1 MNILIIKL
9 GALGDF
15 VLAIG
20 IMMRIAKRM
29 KEKYPDATF
38 TLMTGKAFLPLGE
51 QMGIFSHYIVDNR
64 GSYWKPD
71 DFPRVMRETVEG
83 DFDYIFDVQ
92 GSKRTRCKYFPMLR
106 LLMRRS
112 FTWVHTYKRIKCR
125 VTKKRRWSIGRVEEM
140 PSETYTDV
148 VSDLSFLHGKNE
160 HFHLLPERFVL
171 LIPGCSPNHPYKRW
185 SPENYA
191 ALARRLAERG
201 ISCVVIG
208 TRAEQAEIESI
219 CTNSP
224 LTVNMM
230 GKTAMIDVPDLAR
243 RSLAVVGNDTG
254 PTHIASLSNV
264 PTLALYDF
272 RTRCGATQGPRSEN
286 IVSDNLIDEISVE
299 RVWQSL
305 APFLEQPQN

>member
-15 VLAIG
+15 VLAVGAI
-20 IMMRIAKRM
+20 MRIAERM
-29 KEKYPDATF
+29 REKHPEAKF
-38 TLMTGKAFLPLGE
+38 TLMTGKAFLPIAE
-51 QMGIFSHYIVDNR
+51 QMGIFSDYIIDNR
-64 GSYWKPD
+64 KSYWKRD
-71 DFPRVMRETVEG
+71 EFPRVMREVVCG

-92 GSKRTRCKYFPMLR
+92 GSGRTRRKYFPALR

-112 FTWVHTYKRIKCR
+112 FTWVHAYQHIECR
-125 VTKKRRWSIGRVEEM
+125 VTKKCRWGWGSVEEV
-140 PSETYTDV
+140 PCANDTDV

-171 LIPGCSPNHPYKRW
+171 MIPGCSPNHPHKRW
-185 SPENYA
+185 SPANYA
-191 ALARRLAERG
+191 ALACRLAERG
-201 ISCVVIG
+201 ISTVVIG
-208 TRAEQAEIESI
+208 TKAEQEELESI
-219 CTNSP
+219 CANSP
-224 LTVNMM
+224 MSVNMM
-230 GKTAMIDVPDLAR
+230 GKTSIIDVPDLAR

-272 RTRCGATQGPRSEN
+272 RTRCGATLGPRSEN
-286 IVSDNLIDEISVE
+286 IVSDNLIDEITVE

-305 APFLEQPQN
+305 EPFLN